1 MVEKQRTMRCCF
13 VSHDSVHLGRVTKKP
28 VSMFPFEVL
37 WAIGAGMKQS
47 L

>member
-1 MVEKQRTMRCCF
+1 MVEKQRMMRYCF
-13 VSHDSVHLGRVTKKP
+13 ASHDSVHLGRLTEKP